1 MGDFKYCPYCGSNIP
16 SEAAFCPYCGKR
28 QELTAGEPEQSHKSS
43 IDMTTQGTVSPETVS
58 GATGAGSISGTQSGE
73 TPSAAEMTKTNNTA
87 CENNETNNT
96 TADGQ
101 QPQTF
106 LKPENVQQ
114 PYPGEISHPQQHE
127 FRQPAGYVQQDAP
140 QKPKKR
146 FPCFF
151 AVLWAGTLVFIGI
164 WVYMW
169 FTYPN
174 QEYNNPLNNLTA
186 DTFRILAPVVTAIL
200 LIYTLN
206 LRIVTKKLKAIP
218 TIILILTILFSVF
231 MFLSFELVDGDW
243 AHDMIKPVTELFFE
257 FE

>member
-1 MGDFKYCPYCGSNIP
+1 
-16 SEAAFCPYCGKR
+16 
-28 QELTAGEPEQSHKSS
+28 
-43 IDMTTQGTVSPETVS
+43 
-58 GATGAGSISGTQSGE
+58 
-73 TPSAAEMTKTNNTA
+73 
-87 CENNETNNT
+87 
-96 TADGQ
+96 
-101 QPQTF
+101 
-106 LKPENVQQ
+106 
-114 PYPGEISHPQQHE
+114 
-127 FRQPAGYVQQDAP
+127 
-140 QKPKKR
+140 
-146 FPCFF
+146 
-151 AVLWAGTLVFIGI
+151 
-164 WVYMW
+164 MW